1 MQLTNHEMDWECGLL
16 LLANPRSLSHI
27 PLPQALVWHGMSTG
41 PEVSWMIISKL
52 LYGRPSQQNK
62 SKQFHFPVSNSH
74 SILMPA
80 GESRVPMAPLS
91 VSCTS
96 LLGYGVVARG
106 PTPNLMEVLFIIIS
120 FFFFFWGYSC
130 HFPLPSALWGLFT
143 GLSKGKWCGYL
154 LTSLPLPHFN
164 VSTL

>member
-1 MQLTNHEMDWECGLL
+1 
-16 LLANPRSLSHI
+16 
-27 PLPQALVWHGMSTG
+27 MSTG

-120 FFFFFWGYSC
+120 FFFF
-130 HFPLPSALWGLFT
+130 
-143 GLSKGKWCGYL
+143 
-154 LTSLPLPHFN
+154 
-164 VSTL
+164 